1 MSKIDYIEPQLTPL
15 RRKLQKHSLYNE
27 LQGLEDI
34 SAFMTM
40 HVFAVWDFMSL
51 LKALQVRVTNTSVPW
66 TPRPKASLAR
76 FINEIVHA
84 EESDINEL
92 GEAKSHFEMYLDAM
106 HQIGADSTEIV
117 KLITHIQHGGDLKQ
131 GIEEINIPSFLK
143 DFIRFTFDV
152 IESGKTHCIAAAF
165 TFGREDVIPDMF
177 IEILKQADSK
187 NTKYNKLRYYLD
199 RHIELDGD
207 EHGPLSLQM
216 VEELCAKDEAKCE
229 EIIEVSKQA
238 LMHRIKLWDG
248 IEACIKSRKGR
259 ISPAKPKPNNRL
271 NNAIL
276 AVSIVIPI
284 AVAILFGVRIE
295 GFDLSFLPPIYAGLN
310 GLTAI
315 GLVAAL
321 AAIKLKNKAIHQ
333 KIIQLCLVFSIL
345 FLVLYVLYHM
355 TSASTKYGD
364 INGNSILEASEQLK
378 IASTQTLYYVIL
390 ISHIFLSLV
399 VIPMVLFTYK
409 FAWEGDFVKHKKWTR
424 FAFPIW
430 LYVAITGVVVFF
442 MISPY
447 YA

>member
-1 MSKIDYIEPQLTPL
+1 
-15 RRKLQKHSLYNE
+15 
-27 LQGLEDI
+27 
-34 SAFMTM
+34 
-40 HVFAVWDFMSL
+40 
-51 LKALQVRVTNTSVPW
+51 
-66 TPRPKASLAR
+66 
-76 FINEIVHA
+76 
-84 EESDINEL
+84 
-92 GEAKSHFEMYLDAM
+92 MYLDAM
-106 HQIGADSTEIV
+106 HQIGADSTEIL

-131 GIEEINIPSFLK
+131 GIEEINIPSFVK

-229 EIIEVSKQA
+229 EIVEISKQA

-248 IEACIKSRKGR
+248 IEECIKSRKGR
-259 ISPAKPKPNNRL
+259 ISPAKPKPNNKL